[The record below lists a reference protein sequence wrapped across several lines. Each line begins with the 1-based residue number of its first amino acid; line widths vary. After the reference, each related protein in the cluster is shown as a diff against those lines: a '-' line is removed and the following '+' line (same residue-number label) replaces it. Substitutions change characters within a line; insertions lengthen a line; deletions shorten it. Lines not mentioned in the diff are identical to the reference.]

1 MPNRIK
7 GYRNLSNEEILQI
20 NEVKAL
26 AEVVGEKVEEL
37 FNYEN
42 TDKRW
47 AAIAKTDLQTGFMAL
62 VRAIARPDSF

>member
-1 MPNRIK
+1 MSKIK
-7 GYRNLSNEEILQI
+7 GYRNLSNEEVLQI
-20 NEVKAL
+20 NQIKAL
-26 AEVVGEKVEEL
+26 AGVVGEKVEEL

-62 VRAIARPDSF
+62 VRAVARPDSF

>member
-1 MPNRIK
+1 MSKIK
-7 GYRNLSNEEILQI
+7 GYRNLSNEEVLQI
-20 NEVKAL
+20 NQIKAL
-26 AEVVGEKVEEL
+26 ADVVGEKVEEL

-62 VRAIARPDSF
+62 VRAVARPDSF